1 MRAKIAGLP
10 TPARLMLGLMT
21 VALLAF
27 IGGSFLKSSPWV
39 AYGCF
44 AAAAFRLFVWLGEVR
59 TWLRTPEEEGPE

>member
-27 IGGSFLKSSPWV
+27 IGGSFLEDQRWV

-44 AAAAFRLFVWLGEVR
+44 AAAAFRLVVWLGEVR
-59 TWLRTPEEEGPE
+59 TQLRSSDEEPE